1 MVSIN
6 IKGNTITVA
15 TNDHGKVEYTV
26 KKIRGL
32 VTYSVI
38 REDGSILIGGR
49 LNKAD
54 CVEWIKEYYGIK

>member
-1 MVSIN
+1 MATIN
-6 IKGNTITVA
+6 TKGNVITVA

-32 VTYSVI
+32 LSWSVY
-38 REDGSILIGGR
+38 REDGSVLIGGR